1 MGRASLCTI
10 GMRDRNQETGEPM
23 NQLMN
28 QPVNQPVNQPAQL
41 SDLQLPDRQFPDRPL
56 PDLQRLVPRDKHDDS
71 HMEQLLQLATPEIEP
86 ILPAI
91 LEWIQ
96 DCNWPIAAKVLPLL
110 ARHETAVVPLVQSLL
125 APEHTDDGWKYWI
138 VSALLPKF
146 SGTAIQQ
153 LRPTL
158 ERIIMAPTPGESLEE
173 VDQVAVELLTDQ
185 H

>member
-1 MGRASLCTI
+1 MDRASLCTI

-23 NQLMN
+23 NQ
-28 QPVNQPVNQPAQL
+28 PVNQPVNQPAQL
-41 SDLQLPDRQFPDRPL
+41 PGRQFPDRPL
-56 PDLQRLVPRDKHDDS
+56 PDLQRLVLRNKHDDS
-71 HMEQLLQLATPEIEP
+71 HMEELLQLATPEIEP
-86 ILPAI
+86 ILSAL

-110 ARHETAVVPLVQSLL
+110 AQHETAVIPLAQSLL
-125 APEHTDDGWKYWI
+125 APEPTDDGWKYWV

-146 SGTAIQQ
+146 SREAIQQ

>member
-10 GMRDRNQETGEPM
+10 EMRDRNQETGEP
-23 NQLMN
+23 MN

-41 SDLQLPDRQFPDRPL
+41 PDRQFPDRQLPDRQF

-71 HMEQLLQLATPEIEP
+71 HMEQLLQLSTPEIVP
-86 ILPAI
+86 ILPAL

-125 APEHTDDGWKYWI
+125 APEHTDDGWKYWV

-146 SGTAIQQ
+146 SGTTIQQ
-153 LRPTL
+153 LTPTL
-158 ERIIMAPTPGESLEE
+158 ERIIMAPTPGEAHEE
-173 VDQVAVELLTDQ
+173 VDQVAMELLTEQ